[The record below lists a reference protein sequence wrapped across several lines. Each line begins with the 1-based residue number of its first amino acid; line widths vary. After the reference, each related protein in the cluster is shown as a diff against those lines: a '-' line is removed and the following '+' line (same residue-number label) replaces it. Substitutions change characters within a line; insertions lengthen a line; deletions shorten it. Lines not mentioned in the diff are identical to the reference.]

1 MPDVIDGLVGKEN
14 TFAYSGLRLSIGV
27 GIVFTALGEVKFLNF
42 ILQLPAG
49 NSQQF
54 CGRVPIAGALCQGG
68 QDILFVNRDPLAD
81 QLFQMVFLNLALK
94 LFLCDAQHAG
104 SFCPV
109 LVAAL
114 QGHLNGFPVKQRF
127 LIGEFL

>member
-14 TFAYSGLRLSIGV
+14 TVAYSGLRLSIGV
-27 GIVFTALGEVKFLNF
+27 GIVFTALGEVKFLDF

-81 QLFQMVFLNLALK
+81 QLFQMVFLNLALE
-94 LFLCDAQHAG
+94 LFCVMPSMRAVFARSL
-104 SFCPV
+104 
-109 LVAAL
+109 L
-114 QGHLNGFPVKQRF
+114 QLSRA
-127 LIGEFL
+127 I